1 MLRGDPKRIVR
12 EKMNVG
18 DLIFTNFFGEPHRT
32 GIILKINSNMY
43 GRVSFLTLLSDG
55 NQVYFQPD
63 AIITPGELEKES

>member
-1 MLRGDPKRIVR
+1 MD
-12 EKMNVG
+12 VG

-55 NQVYFQPD
+55 QQVYFRPD
-63 AIITPGELEKES
+63 QIITPDDLEKYT

>member
-1 MLRGDPKRIVR
+1 MKRGDFKI
-12 EKMNVG
+12 G

-63 AIITPGELEKES
+63 AIITPGELDRES